1 MHYGDKTVKHAKRSM
16 LFLIQILRNQFDD
29 VRTPKVAHGKSM
41 LFCATF
47 KSGTVKVT
55 VYIPLICGKFSMG
68 VHCRRWF
75 CDCEFR
81 GGCKHVW
88 LNMCP
93 DSILRFWRYINWY
106 LLVYLTGAPAEGVP
120 YRPENVGL
128 QLNSFWHVA
137 LFAGDTVLPNM
148 LTMPTSVSEF
158 TFTELYFRPVVRHIW
173 NHTY

>member
-1 MHYGDKTVKHAKRSM
+1 
-16 LFLIQILRNQFDD
+16 
-29 VRTPKVAHGKSM
+29 
-41 LFCATF
+41 
-47 KSGTVKVT
+47 
-55 VYIPLICGKFSMG
+55 
-68 VHCRRWF
+68 
-75 CDCEFR
+75 
-81 GGCKHVW
+81 
-88 LNMCP
+88 MCP

-158 TFTELYFRPVVRHIW
+158 TFTELYFRPVVRHI
-173 NHTY
+173 